1 MMTYVYNNNVV
12 SPFSWGVSMGDGS
25 KNVSN
30 NFVSNNFVPFVFF
43 PDGEGYMYVRPLL
56 HQKPR
61 PGRFT
66 FGGWVTSP
74 RTPLRTP
81 PRTLRIGGLG
91 GGKNC

>member
-43 PDGEGYMYVRPLL
+43 PMGKAICMLDPSYIKNRAPEDL
-56 HQKPR
+56 H
-61 PGRFT
+61 
-66 FGGWVTSP
+66 
-74 RTPLRTP
+74 
-81 PRTLRIGGLG
+81 LG
-91 GGKNC
+91 GGLRHPVPPPNPPPYSTDRGVGGR